1 MEIGRSMKF
10 ITQLILVVIFYS
22 NPTFAENTPELES
35 LKSLADMIGVDVKSL
50 QFQDDAKN
58 EITAKEFNLLVGN
71 NRSFDI
77 VKISGATTLV
87 INPIKSNAPTPKN
100 KQEEKNLA
108 VSTKILPD
116 FNLSSTTGKKLTLKN
131 FQGKPTLLSFY
142 YSTCIPC
149 IQEVPVLNKLKSAL
163 SKQVNFIAV
172 TYENLDV
179 ALDFSKKYNFE
190 WDSMIEAEE
199 LVKKIGIPAYPA
211 FVLLDNSGTPIN
223 VRVGNANHNTVDALT
238 KWIKESG
245 VSI

>member
-1 MEIGRSMKF
+1 MKF

-22 NPTFAENTPELES
+22 SSTFAENNPELES

-77 VKISGATTLV
+77 VKISGEITLV
-87 INPIKSNAPTPKN
+87 INPMKSNEPTPKN
-100 KQEEKNLA
+100 EQEENVA
-108 VSTKILPD
+108 VSTKSFPD
-116 FNLSSTTGKKLTLKN
+116 FNLASTSGKKLTLKN
-131 FQGKPTLLSFY
+131 FQGKPTFLSFY

-149 IQEVPVLNKLKSAL
+149 IQEVPVLNKLKRAL

-172 TYENLDV
+172 TYEDLDV
-179 ALDFSKKYNFE
+179 VLDFSKKYNFE
-190 WDSMIEAEE
+190 WDSMIEAEK
-199 LVKKIGIPAYPA
+199 LVNKIGIPAYPA
-211 FVLLDNSGTPIN
+211 FVLLNKNGTPIN
-223 VRVGNANHNTVDALT
+223 VLIGNVNHNTVDALT